1 MRRPLK
7 NRVPDEPMYVQVST
21 RPTLTHAH
29 STRHACPRG
38 GHVDHDVRETARF
51 ALMSVRGASKA
62 LACDLCSSACA
73 CVMNSALSD
82 RQRDELYVKSM
93 ILTTIQT

>member
-1 MRRPLK
+1 MHTRRDTL
-7 NRVPDEPMYVQVST
+7 VHVEST
-21 RPTLTHAH
+21 CTM
-29 STRHACPRG
+29 
-38 GHVDHDVRETARF
+38 DVRETARF
-51 ALMSVRGASKA
+51 ALMSVRGASDA

-73 CVMNSALSD
+73 CVMNSALSY